1 MYYRFKKILI
11 QHISGGTRYSNRN
24 WWKIFKRG
32 FSLNFE
38 MVCLRFEFQL
48 HPEGREVSGTKV
60 STLVFSPSAVSVFDK
75 PVITLYWNIEKNFKI
90 IKNQLIVNL
99 IVHKH
104 IRGYARYQIDN
115 WMHFFNIN
123 LHQQKTSE
131 TILLAFIQPITHLIQ
146 DM

>member
-1 MYYRFKKILI
+1 MI
-11 QHISGGTRYSNRN
+11 
-24 WWKIFKRG
+24 
-32 FSLNFE
+32 
-38 MVCLRFEFQL
+38 CLRFEFQL

-115 WMHFFNIN
+115 QLIFINFDSFFYISVQCYYGFVKCWYSRWTENQYGSYGSCHFSSFWMQ
-123 LHQQKTSE
+123 LKV
-131 TILLAFIQPITHLIQ
+131 
-146 DM
+146 